1 MANGDTFKKGSVELI
16 ILTLLREKDMYGYE
30 MSQLIS
36 ERSNGLL
43 TMSEG
48 SMYVTLYRMVK
59 DGIVTDRRE
68 LVGKRMRIYYHIE
81 PVGRE
86 RAVELR
92 DEYER
97 MNTGIRQ
104 FLETSDQKAAD
115 SGNA

>member
-30 MSQLIS
+30 MSQLIT
-36 ERSNGLL
+36 ERSDEML

-59 DGIVTDRRE
+59 DGIVTSRRE

-81 PVGRE
+81 ESGLN

-92 DEYER
+92 EEYER
-97 MNTGIRQ
+97 MTVGIRK
-104 FLETSDQKAAD
+104 FLDRSDEEAKQ
-115 SGNA
+115 SSLN